1 MSVDLLTTTH
11 QGHIDGEVDIDEMNH
26 VESGGGHIDLEEQD
40 LGGPGFNDDDLVT
53 EDRHDPSSLDLEDTQ
68 PEEHENEGEKT
79 SAEGVLPDDV
89 EDGFDMESSV
99 AVYEHVKSDNSAS
112 VNIPEVEIML
122 DAEETTANDKTGSNP
137 TASLVPGS
145 NMQQEDA
152 MSEIDYDHND
162 DDSADVGTNDQIIS
176 RGVEGAGDENPG
188 EESEPVDEMVSMPVA
203 ESQNEVSQ
211 TVPDQAAQQ
220 ESIPSVT
227 FQETN
232 ETHEYEY
239 DDSELVETA
248 DFTGTDDAEADE
260 PNASNGENMDV
271 LNDQS
276 TDAPEGL
283 GIDPSE
289 NDNDYHEDT
298 DYMDVAELDQSP
310 DDFSNPPTVQV
321 HYRGTSY
328 ALFQKSYEDEPNS
341 FFFSDMEALE
351 FPLSQFLASLR
362 EVVEDVAND
371 DEVLIRIDE
380 LGLEFAE
387 TTEKKL
393 LDKITFRNLVDLH
406 ERLVR
411 ADDPD
416 SQHHTMQIFLVT
428 RPNCQRRLEAL
439 LDGANV
445 GEGLEA
451 YRLSYPE
458 YLTLDFPVKPTGSDG
473 SDDSLSHQDEDSTV
487 ELDHYDEQEDEE
499 LDVMN
504 VSHQPEDQKPEDQ
517 MVAVEDLDIGLQGIS
532 DGQVTEEKDQSASS
546 NSDPAKP
553 QDLETVDTEGDKLYD
568 EGAESYLD
576 NSERQMGDSG
586 TPEHFDEGEDQEAF
600 EVEDQIG
607 TDASHQASA
616 PQDSDSKALAEE
628 DEELVDD
635 HIAVDMAEHISLD
648 VTESVFQSTSGAE
661 HDVNPSYEDDVEEA
675 APAVEEAVDLE
686 GMPELTEPHVED
698 VVEADHDEWQDQE
711 NSEDHTAAD
720 MHEAS
725 HFPHHEAGEL
735 PVGDESERTSASGTI
750 AGDDVEGIDIDEIA
764 VPIAI
769 DDNVDGSPV
778 QHDADEIDWEDNG
791 DETTTGGTHLSTSPS
806 NTGKRGRADDGDE
819 VGGEHDVK
827 RHRV

>member
-1 MSVDLLTTTH
+1 M
-11 QGHIDGEVDIDEMNH
+11 
-26 VESGGGHIDLEEQD
+26 
-40 LGGPGFNDDDLVT
+40 
-53 EDRHDPSSLDLEDTQ
+53 
-68 PEEHENEGEKT
+68 
-79 SAEGVLPDDV
+79 
-89 EDGFDMESSV
+89 
-99 AVYEHVKSDNSAS
+99 
-112 VNIPEVEIML
+112 
-122 DAEETTANDKTGSNP
+122 
-137 TASLVPGS
+137 
-145 NMQQEDA
+145 
-152 MSEIDYDHND
+152 
-162 DDSADVGTNDQIIS
+162 
-176 RGVEGAGDENPG
+176 
-188 EESEPVDEMVSMPVA
+188 
-203 ESQNEVSQ
+203 
-211 TVPDQAAQQ
+211 
-220 ESIPSVT
+220 
-227 FQETN
+227 
-232 ETHEYEY
+232 
-239 DDSELVETA
+239 
-248 DFTGTDDAEADE
+248 
-260 PNASNGENMDV
+260 
-271 LNDQS
+271 
-276 TDAPEGL
+276 
-283 GIDPSE
+283 
-289 NDNDYHEDT
+289 
-298 DYMDVAELDQSP
+298 
-310 DDFSNPPTVQV
+310 
-321 HYRGTSY
+321 
-328 ALFQKSYEDEPNS
+328 
-341 FFFSDMEALE
+341 
-351 FPLSQFLASLR
+351 
-362 EVVEDVAND
+362 
-371 DEVLIRIDE
+371 
-380 LGLEFAE
+380 
-387 TTEKKL
+387 

-532 DGQVTEEKDQSASS
+532 DGQVTEEKDQSASV

-675 APAVEEAVDLE
+675 APAVEEA
-686 GMPELTEPHVED
+686 
-698 VVEADHDEWQDQE
+698 
-711 NSEDHTAAD
+711 
-720 MHEAS
+720 
-725 HFPHHEAGEL
+725 
-735 PVGDESERTSASGTI
+735 
-750 AGDDVEGIDIDEIA
+750 
-764 VPIAI
+764 
-769 DDNVDGSPV
+769 
-778 QHDADEIDWEDNG
+778 
-791 DETTTGGTHLSTSPS
+791 STL
-806 NTGKRGRADDGDE
+806 R
-819 VGGEHDVK
+819 
-827 RHRV
+827 